1 MTLLYTAELDYPGT
15 DRAEFADWYAWRHA
29 PDLFRIGFRSC
40 TCYRAIEGR
49 MGLLDLYEIP
59 SWDIFTAPSY
69 QAMGPRDPYCAAIL
83 EKRLDKTHTVYREL
97 APASAAPFEADW
109 ISLLRFAAAGVETE
123 ALGDW
128 LREEEARLAARG
140 ATRLR
145 LAERATDHPVYPTR
159 RPRFLVL
166 AEWGERPPPA
176 RDSATRL
183 VARFGEALADLDA
196 FAGARLYPWPDDPRA
211 KAAALG

>member
-1 MTLLYTAELDYPGT
+1 MTLLYTAELDYPAGEL
-15 DRAEFADWYAWRHA
+15 AEFADWYAWRLA

-69 QAMGPRDPYCAAIL
+69 QAMGPQDPYCAAIL
-83 EKRLDKTHTVYREL
+83 EKRLDKSHTIYRQLPPESG
-97 APASAAPFEADW
+97 PIDADW
-109 ISLLRFAAAGVETE
+109 TTILRFAAAGLETE
-123 ALGDW
+123 ALSAW
-128 LREEEARLAARG
+128 LREEQARLAARG
-140 ATRLR
+140 AKRLR

-159 RPRFLVL
+159 RPRYLVL

-176 RDSATRL
+176 RDSAARL